1 MNGYPSAFT
10 LLLRLAFLVVII
22 TGVLLVPNALDM
34 RLGWSLPWSLSSSA
48 RTWFVSSHAASYYLT
63 LLMVGA
69 LWTVHMRAG
78 WLRRENIISGMAL
91 ISALAL
97 LALSGLL
104 LYYAGED
111 NVVNAA
117 VLAHVGVGLLLPA
130 VLIVHIFGARR
141 AQSRAVRPKIF

>member
-1 MNGYPSAFT
+1 MNGYPSGFT
-10 LLLRLAFLVVII
+10 LLLRLAFLAVILSGI
-22 TGVLLVPNALDM
+22 LLVPNALDM
-34 RLGWSLPWSLSSSA
+34 RLGWSVPWSLSSGA
-48 RTWFVSSHAASYYLT
+48 RTWFVSSHAASYYLC
-63 LLMVGA
+63 LLLVGA

-117 VLAHVGVGLLLPA
+117 VLAHIGVGLLLPTILMA
-130 VLIVHIFGARR
+130 HIFGARR
-141 AQSRAVRPKIF
+141 AKARAVRPTMS